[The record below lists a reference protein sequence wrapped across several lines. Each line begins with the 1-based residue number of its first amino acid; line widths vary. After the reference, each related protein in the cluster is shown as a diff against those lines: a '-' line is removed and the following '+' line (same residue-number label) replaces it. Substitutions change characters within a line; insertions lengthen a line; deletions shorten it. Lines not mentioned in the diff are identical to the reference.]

1 ELRSFLMFTN
11 FYRRFIEGYSKL
23 VAPLFDSINGGGPF
37 RFTEKQREVFNEVK
51 NRFLNSQAL
60 LIPDFEKPF
69 YVNADASDHSM
80 GMVLSQMVDGK
91 LQPVA
96 FDSR

>member
-1 ELRSFLMFTN
+1 MEEDPFVLR
-11 FYRRFIEGYSKL
+11 R
-23 VAPLFDSINGGGPF
+23 
-37 RFTEKQREVFNEVK
+37 
-51 NRFLNSQAL
+51 NSARS
-60 LIPDFEKPF
+60 DFEKPF

-96 FDSR
+96 FDSRRFKKAELNYSAWPKVYCVHGS